1 MAEIFDAQHKR
12 LFAIAYRMLGSVMDA
27 EDIVQEA
34 YLRWRDID
42 QTTVENP
49 GAFLATMVTRLCIDH
64 LRSARVQREE
74 YIGPWL
80 PEPLVPHHTEPE
92 ESLKLAESLS
102 MAFLVM
108 LERLTPTERAV
119 YLLREVFD
127 YDYREIAAVVNK
139 SEPACRQI
147 VSRVKARM
155 VEERPRLPLTEAM
168 PIVQQMV
175 AAVRGGD
182 VPGLMALLAPD
193 VELTSDGGGK
203 AKAATRPLYGRKL
216 VATFLFVIH
225 KNLPPDANVQI
236 QSINGQPGVV
246 VQHAGKVFTVGTLD
260 ITEEGVKSI
269 RLVLNPDK
277 LKHVMNL
284 N

>member
-1 MAEIFDAQHKR
+1 MTEIFNTQRKR

-27 EDIVQEA
+27 EDIVQET

-42 QTTVENP
+42 HTTVENP
-49 GAFLATMVTRLCIDH
+49 AAFLATMVTRLCIDH

-80 PEPLVPHHTEPE
+80 PEPLVTTDTGPE
-92 ESLKLAESLS
+92 EALKLAESLS
-102 MAFLVM
+102 MAFLIM

-127 YDYREIAAVVNK
+127 YDYTEIATIVDK

-147 VSRVKARM
+147 VSRAKARIAHDRSRLAVSDTMPM
-155 VEERPRLPLTEAM
+155 VQR
-168 PIVQQMV
+168 MV
-175 AAVRGGD
+175 AAVKGGD

-203 AKAATRPLYGRKL
+203 AKAATRPLYGPKL

-225 KNLPPDANVQI
+225 KNLSPNTHVQI
-236 QSINGQPGVV
+236 QSINGQPGVI
-246 VQHAGKVFTVGTLD
+246 VQHAGKVFAVGTLD
-260 ITEEGVKSI
+260 ITEEGVKTI

-277 LKHVMNL
+277 LRHFTA
-284 N
+284 

>member
-1 MAEIFDAQHKR
+1 MVEIFDAQRKR

-34 YLRWRDID
+34 YLRWCDINHA
-42 QTTVENP
+42 TVENP

-64 LRSARVQREE
+64 LRSAHIQREE

-80 PEPLVPHHTEPE
+80 PEPLVTQDKGPE
-92 ESLKLAESLS
+92 ESLKLAESVS

-119 YLLREVFD
+119 YLLRKVFD
-127 YDYREIAAVVNK
+127 YDYREIAAVVDK

-147 VSRVKARM
+147 VSRAKARI
-155 VEERPRLPLTEAM
+155 VQERPRIAVSDTM
-168 PIVQQMV
+168 PMVQQMV
-175 AAVRGGD
+175 AAVKGGD

-203 AKAATRPLYGRKL
+203 AKAARRPLTGRKL

-225 KNLPPDANVQI
+225 KNLSRDTQVHI
-236 QSINGQPGVV
+236 QTVNGQPGVI
-246 VQHAGKVFTVGTLD
+246 VQHAGKVFAVGTFD

-277 LKHVMNL
+277 LSHVTV
-284 N
+284 